1 MHATVASRNLTKNSP
16 RNSGLFHWEN
26 DGEAGV
32 LSRLSSWLIR
42 KGAKMHPVCWIDTE
56 TTGLDAKRHGI
67 VQVAGI
73 IESCGAE
80 NISFNYMVQP
90 FPEDEVEDKALEVS
104 RITRDRLQTFA
115 SPRDVHADLIKIFSG
130 VVDRFDKH
138 SKMLFAGYNAGF
150 DMDFMRAFFTKS
162 GDKFFGSWF
171 WWPPIDV
178 AILAGDALRDERH
191 KIPNFKLGTVA
202 EYLGIL
208 PKGDL
213 HDAYT
218 DIILTRDVYMTLVNG
233 GQK

>member
-1 MHATVASRNLTKNSP
+1 
-16 RNSGLFHWEN
+16 
-26 DGEAGV
+26 
-32 LSRLSSWLIR
+32 
-42 KGAKMHPVCWIDTE
+42 MHPVCWIDTE

-67 VQVAGI
+67 VQIAGI
-73 IESCGAE
+73 IESYGAE

-138 SKMLFAGYNAGF
+138 SKMLFAGY
-150 DMDFMRAFFTKS
+150 
-162 GDKFFGSWF
+162 
-171 WWPPIDV
+171 IDV

-218 DIILTRDVYMTLVNG
+218 DIFLTRDVYMTLVNG
-233 GQK
+233 GRNE